1 MIAFARGLQCTL
13 PSITS
18 TRTRLSNY
26 SHPLSRDLR
35 VLRRCTRSRYSRG
48 LCKLGGATELLSTAE
63 CIRTSRTNST
73 THSRTL
79 SLLARHSD
87 TMSMQSRGMSVFA
100 VCTRCCNRRAA
111 HISDHRNH
119 ARDIDQL
126 PICTRATYFR
136 RFCVLARHSNTAKN
150 NTSLAATCIRRQTA
164 HSDPTPDRCN
174 AHTAKYMVMQQ
185 SRRIQNAHSSQRFDR
200 IVVDSSC

>member
-126 PICTRATYFR
+126 PYA
-136 RFCVLARHSNTAKN
+136 LARLISDGSACSRDTQILPRITHRSQQRVSVGKQHTV
-150 NTSLAATCIRRQTA
+150 TRHLTAATR
-164 HSDPTPDRCN
+164 TP
-174 AHTAKYMVMQQ
+174 
-185 SRRIQNAHSSQRFDR
+185 QNTW
-200 IVVDSSC
+200 